1 MNDGADIMALNL
13 AWLGWEM
20 ARWQDV
26 IDWGLSL
33 AGACT
38 LLAINIVRL
47 RKMLRQRRDVN
58 NQD

>member
-26 IDWGLSL
+26 IDWGLRL

-47 RKMLRQRRDVN
+47 RKMLRQRRDVD

>member
-1 MNDGADIMALNL
+1 MNDGADLLALNL
-13 AWLGWEM
+13 VCVGWEM
-20 ARWQDV
+20 AKWQEV

-47 RKMLRQRRDVN
+47 RKMLRQRRDVDN
-58 NQD
+58 G